1 MLSMKEMRK
10 KIDELKNITAHMPKT
25 IMEAVE
31 FTDNNL
37 TDKDFGFEDE
47 MPVEEPMMDEPM
59 GEEEP
64 METLAPSKGSD
75 GMNVVDTIRKMALKT
90 MADLA
95 DNPDDPAYIILK
107 KVWQMCDKKPE
118 DQNKPSME

>member
-1 MLSMKEMRK
+1 MRK
-10 KIDELKNITAHMPKT
+10 KIDEIKNMTAKMPKT

-31 FTDNNL
+31 FSDNEL

-47 MPVEEPMMDEPM
+47 APINEPSMDEPTPM
-59 GEEEP
+59 DEP
-64 METLAPSKGSD
+64 KMEHEHDVITHDTPND
-75 GMNVVDTIRKMALKT
+75 GMAVVDTIRKMALKT

-95 DNPDDPAYIILK
+95 DNPEDPAYVVLK

-118 DQNKPSME
+118 DQNKSSIE